1 MAGDQGDKTPQKDLE
16 ESLQSFGRRF
26 RNNKKKLQAHIDW
39 GYGEPFKPVWENI
52 FYWHPRESLE
62 ALSRALLPNT
72 PCFIVF

>member
-1 MAGDQGDKTPQKDLE
+1 VAGDQGDKTPQKDLE
-16 ESLQSFGRRF
+16 ESLQS
-26 RNNKKKLQAHIDW
+26 KKKLQAHIDW